1 MIPNARTTGLLL
13 AALIFAWTCAAAQA
27 GPATNTSSAQ
37 TGPAMNTSAAGA
49 TETES
54 ESSPSTA
61 SMPQMPGESPFL
73 GSAPS
78 GTVQPGV
85 MPLSLS
91 DAINSA
97 LKYNLGILISGQA
110 TEQARGAR
118 IHALSKLLPQ
128 VSAGASE
135 TSEQINLKA
144 LGFPDFP
151 GVPPIIGPF
160 GVFDVRGYLNQPIL
174 DLENL
179 HKEKAESENVKAA
192 QYTYQDARD
201 LVVLV
206 SANLYLEAVA
216 GSSRVDS
223 AQAEVKTAQA
233 VYDRAVD
240 MKNTGMV
247 PGIDVLRSQVE
258 LKGQQQRL
266 IYLENQ
272 FQTEKLTLARAIG
285 LPVAQQFKLTDAVPY
300 SPPPPITL
308 QQALNRALA
317 ARSDYKSLLAQ
328 VRAAESL
335 KKAAQSEAMPSLNFH
350 ADYGDIG
357 PTPGN
362 SHGTYTVAG
371 SLKIPLF
378 QGGKVR
384 GDVMQADA
392 LLKQRQSQ
400 LSDLQSK
407 IEFQVRTA
415 FLDLKSSEDQV
426 QVAKSAQDLAH
437 EQLAQA
443 RDRFSAGV
451 VNSLEVVQAQEAVAT
466 ADENYIS
473 SLYRYDVSKASLARA
488 LGLAEQAF
496 KQMTGGSR

>member
-1 MIPNARTTGLLL
+1 MTTNARAASLLL
-13 AALIFAWTCAAAQA
+13 AALILAWTCAAAQTS
-27 GPATNTSSAQ
+27 PALNTSS
-37 TGPAMNTSAAGA
+37 AGA

-54 ESSPSTA
+54 ESNASTV
-61 SMPQMPGESPFL
+61 SLQPLPGDNPFL
-73 GSAPS
+73 GSAPP
-78 GTVQPGV
+78 GAAQPGV
-85 MPLSLS
+85 MPLSLN
-91 DAINSA
+91 DAINRG
-97 LKYNLGILISGQA
+97 LKYNLGILMSDQA
-110 TEQARGAR
+110 TQQARGAR

-144 LGFPDFP
+144 LGFSSLP
-151 GVPPIIGPF
+151 GVPNIIGPF
-160 GVFDVRGYLNQPIL
+160 GVFDVRGYLDQPIL

-192 QYTYQDARD
+192 QYTYQNARD

-223 AQAEVKTAQA
+223 ARAEVKTAQA
-233 VYDRAVD
+233 VYDRAAD
-240 MKNTGMV
+240 MKKAGMV

-266 IYLENQ
+266 IFLENQ

-285 LPVAQQFKLTDAVPY
+285 LPVAQQFTLTDTVPY
-300 SPPPPITL
+300 SPPPSITVE
-308 QQALNRALA
+308 QALSRALA
-317 ARSDYKSLLAQ
+317 TRSDYKGLQAQ

-335 KKAAQSEAMPSLNFH
+335 KKAAHSEALPSLNFH

-357 PTPGN
+357 PAPGD
-362 SHGTYTVAG
+362 SHGTYTVAA
-371 SLKIPLF
+371 SVKIPLF

-407 IEFQVRTA
+407 IEYQVRTA
-415 FLDLKSSEDQV
+415 FLDLKSSQDQV
-426 QVAKSAQDLAH
+426 QVAQSAQDLAH

-443 RDRFSAGV
+443 SDRFTAGV
-451 VNSLEVVQAQEAVAT
+451 VNSLEVVQAQEAVA
-466 ADENYIS
+466 AAEENYTS
-473 SLYRYDVSKASLARA
+473 SLYRYNVAKASLARA
-488 LGLAEQAF
+488 LGLAEEAF

>member
-1 MIPNARTTGLLL
+1 MTNYPCRTSLLL
-13 AALIFAWTCAAAQA
+13 AALIFAWTCAAGQI
-27 GPATNTSSAQ
+27 
-37 TGPAMNTSAAGA
+37 GPAMNTSSAGA

-54 ESSPSTA
+54 EPNPSTVTMQQA
-61 SMPQMPGESPFL
+61 PGENPFL
-73 GSAPS
+73 GSAPP
-78 GTVQPGV
+78 GAVQPGV
-85 MPLSLS
+85 ISLSLG
-91 DAINSA
+91 DAINRA
-97 LKYNLGILISGQA
+97 LKYNLGVLMSDQA

-144 LGFPDFP
+144 LGFPNFP

-160 GVFDVRGYLNQPIL
+160 GAFDVRGYLDQPIL
-174 DLENL
+174 DLESL
-179 HKEKAESENVKAA
+179 HKEKAESQNVKAA
-192 QYTYQDARD
+192 QYTYQNARD

-223 AQAEVKTAQA
+223 ARAEVNTSQA

-240 MKNTGMV
+240 LKKTGMV

-266 IYLENQ
+266 IFLENQ

-285 LPVAQQFKLTDAVPY
+285 LPVAQEFKLTDTVPY

-308 QQALNRALA
+308 EQALTRAMA
-317 ARSDYKSLLAQ
+317 ARADYKGLQAQ
-328 VRAAESL
+328 VRAAESM
-335 KKAAQSEAMPSLNFH
+335 KKAAHSEALPSLDFH

-357 PTPGN
+357 PAPGN
-362 SHGTYTVAG
+362 SHGTYTVAA
-371 SLKIPLF
+371 SVKVPLF

-400 LSDLQSK
+400 LADLQSK
-407 IEFQVRTA
+407 IEYQVRTA
-415 FLDLKSSEDQV
+415 FLDLKSSQDQV
-426 QVAKSAQDLAH
+426 QVAKSAQDLSH
-437 EQLAQA
+437 EQLTQA
-443 RDRFSAGV
+443 RDRFTAGV
-451 VNSLEVVQAQEAVAT
+451 VNSLEVVQAQEAVAA

-473 SLYRYDVSKASLARA
+473 SLYRYNVAKASLARA
-488 LGLAEQAF
+488 LGVAEEAF